1 MPSAIV
7 GCGLLCVVIGLAA
20 QPRSAGSL
28 LRLVRSQLQSSG
40 SKQSSASKRPRARE
54 DRRENFDIRATHQ
67 RALDARPVAVTT
79 AKNRV
84 QQQADRASVS
94 RSDAGLQV
102 RWSSLTG
109 TASRVWH
116 WQQPVSSAASEDAEI
131 SARRF
136 LSERSDLF
144 RLDQN
149 EVDDLKLTR
158 RHRSAHNGVTH
169 LSLQQQVNG
178 IEVFQGEM
186 SLHLDR
192 QGAVIAAD
200 GELIPAAA
208 GKALSA
214 RPALSAAAALQLAA
228 RDAGVEIVS
237 LTASRLQADRADAA
251 QTFERSAG
259 FDRDVEARLV
269 YFPVSSDQL
278 RLGWQFVLWM
288 KDAPDVY
295 LSVIDAERGSLLYR
309 YNLTAY
315 DENPLKPHGPVFTGE
330 SPRPN
335 LPRRAA
341 LPSVAGRTDLPF
353 HAAPF
358 NGLPTFSAGDVHF
371 DWWGGLP
378 ADNLTSNNASVALDP
393 DADNL
398 PDAPLLKAVDGNF
411 TFPLDLTKSADDDD
425 NQRAAQVNLFYWINR
440 YHDILYSF
448 GFTET
453 AGNFQV
459 RNFNRGGMEGDA
471 IAGDVQ
477 DGSGTNNANF
487 TTPPDGGAGR
497 VQMYLWSGN
506 PPTDS
511 ALDQTVILHELT
523 HGLTNRLV
531 GNATGLGALQSA
543 GMGEGWSD
551 YFALALLSQPGD
563 DPNGAYP
570 LAQYV
575 SGNYQQGIR
584 HYPYSADLKINPL
597 TFGQIARNTQ
607 VHAVGEIWCSLLWDV
622 RAALI
627 RQDGF
632 SEGQRQSLQLVVDGL
647 KLTPRTP
654 SFIEA
659 RNAILLADRINNG
672 GANQC
677 LLWRAFARRG
687 LGYSASTTDAT
698 DAAPVEAFDTVPWC
712 SDTASIRLDRD
723 SYLNGETMQIALNDH
738 NAAEPVRVQIS
749 SSVTG
754 DSETLALTRDDNTPG
769 RFIGA
774 MRVVAAR
781 AAPGD
786 GELQASVSSGDQIMV
801 TYHDAKNDSGGFDDL
816 RVSSGVAREKTVFED
831 TVESGNQ
838 GWITNGAWGITRS
851 RAVSG
856 THCWTDSPGRNYYN
870 AESSWLASPLF
881 DLSGMSEVT
890 LSFAH
895 SLLLDN
901 GLDACLVE
909 YSTDDGATWLRAQAF
924 NVTQPEFSPARVRL
938 RGLDGQA
945 RARLRFRLQSDLQ
958 GAADGWYIDDI
969 RITARSANSSIVP
982 PNAPPSPVIAS
993 VSPAYGAPAGGTQVT
1008 ISGANFTDDADVVVS
1023 FDGVRAAS
1031 VRVLSST
1038 TLTVTTPAHL
1048 PGAATVRVACRNG
1061 EAALAE
1067 GFTYFAGSSTA
1078 APALSGLSPASGS
1091 VRGGTVVTLFGAGLT
1106 PETTVQFGAQK
1117 AVVTFINSHTLRAVT
1132 PQSAGAGKVDVTASQ
1147 VVADASASAKLP
1159 GAFSYV
1165 SATPPQVAV
1174 LTPAGGET
1182 FYAGSTVS
1190 VTWRSS
1196 DNQALS
1202 RHRVRLW
1209 RDAAGKLEPVYEIA
1223 ADLDGE
1229 TQSLTWTIP
1238 ADLTLA
1244 QARLS
1249 VMAVDDEGAETEAFS
1264 NGYFTLAKRWESAVQ
1279 LPVTMQEFAVVSE
1292 GRFLYTIGG
1301 RSTSDA
1307 ATALNT
1313 LQRAEPEASRP
1324 VWKTTGLAQMPVA
1337 ESGAGAVVLGGRIYV
1352 PGGLGANN
1360 RTMIRQ
1366 QVYDL
1371 ATNQWDEAADLPAA
1385 VINYSLAADAAR
1397 GVYYLTGGVEAG
1409 ALSNVTSKVRMFD
1422 AARNQWSELPPM
1434 TTARQGHESALIG
1447 GRLYVIGGS
1456 GATGLLAGGEVYDFS
1471 TGKWSPLEPLNHPR
1485 QFATSCVGSDQAG
1498 NPLWFVFGGWDGS
1511 DALAGLE
1518 AYDVRRQR
1526 WLALDDS
1533 FNLPTPRAWL
1543 GGAALNGYFY
1553 APGGFT
1559 VSPTSVGGRL
1569 FISERSNDR
1578 IRIDG
1583 IAPMSIDRAPV
1594 LAVPDE
1600 QQAIAE
1606 NELTFS
1612 VLASD
1617 LGSTVPVTIT
1627 AGDLPAGASFKVT
1640 SQTSNSA
1647 RGTFR
1652 WTPTLADAG
1661 RSLTIAFTASDG
1673 QLSETKLLRVRVV
1686 EGSKA
1691 AAVNA
1696 ADYRAGTVAADSI
1709 AAVFGVSLAVRT
1721 QFATTLPLPKE
1732 LAGTVVKINGLAA
1745 QLLFV
1750 SSTQINFIV
1759 PPEVGPGRASIVV
1772 CNPTGS
1778 YAVGS
1783 VQIAEAAPALFTVN
1797 AAGTGDAA
1805 AVATPD
1811 GVMWQAAPFDVV
1823 INNRPNN
1830 LVLYGTGLRR
1840 AGAGLQSLSDIV
1852 TVSIDGQAARVL
1864 YAGAQGT
1871 YSGLDQINVELPQ
1884 SLAGKGE
1891 RRVSVVLS
1899 VNGIAANQ
1907 VTVQVR

>member
-28 LRLVRSQLQSSG
+28 LRLVRSQSPSVSPQQSSE
-40 SKQSSASKRPRARE
+40 SKRPHARE
-54 DRRENFDIRATHQ
+54 HRRENFDIRATHQ
-67 RALDARPVAVTT
+67 RALDARPAATT
-79 AKNRV
+79 AKNRPP
-84 QQQADRASVS
+84 QADKASVS

-109 TASRVWH
+109 TASRVWN
-116 WQQPVSSAASEDAEI
+116 WQQPVSDAAPEDAEI

-136 LSERSDLF
+136 LSERQDLF
-144 RLDQN
+144 RLDQR
-149 EVDDLKLTR
+149 EVDELKLTR
-158 RHRSAHNGVTH
+158 RHRSAPGGVTH
-169 LSLQQQVNG
+169 LSLQQQVHG

-200 GELIPAAA
+200 GELMPAAA
-208 GKALSA
+208 GKVVSA
-214 RPALSAAAALQLAA
+214 RPALSAAAALQFAA
-228 RDAGVEIVS
+228 RDAGAEIGN
-237 LTASRLQADRADAA
+237 LTASRRQADRADAA
-251 QTFERSAG
+251 QTFEAAAG
-259 FDRDVEARLV
+259 FDRAVEARLV
-269 YFPVSSDQL
+269 YFPVSRDQL

-288 KDAPDVY
+288 KGAPDVY

-315 DENPLKPHGPVFTGE
+315 EENPLRPHGPVLTGE

-341 LPSVAGRTDLPF
+341 LPGPAERTDLPF

-358 NGLPTFSAGDVHF
+358 NGLPTFGAGDVHF

-378 ADNLTSNNASVALDP
+378 ADNLTSNNASVALDL

-398 PDAPLLKAVDGNF
+398 PDAPLLNAADGNF
-411 TFPLDLTKSADDDD
+411 TFPLELSRAATDDD

-448 GFTET
+448 GFTEA

-459 RNFNRGGMEGDA
+459 RNFNRGGLEGDA

-497 VQMYLWSGN
+497 AQMYLWGN
-506 PPTDS
+506 SQTDS

-551 YFALALLSQPGD
+551 YFALALLAQPDD
-563 DPNGAYP
+563 DPHGAYP

-575 SGNYQQGIR
+575 SGNYQQGLR
-584 HYPYSADLKINPL
+584 HYPYSTDLQLNPL
-597 TFGQIARNTQ
+597 TFGKLARNTQ
-607 VHAVGEIWCSLLWDV
+607 VHAVGEIWCSVLWDV

-627 RQDGF
+627 EQHGF
-632 SEGQRQSLQLVVDGL
+632 SAGQRQSIQLIVDGL

-659 RNAILLADRINNG
+659 RNAILLADRVNNG

-677 LLWRAFARRG
+677 ILWQAFARRG
-687 LGYSASTTDAT
+687 LGYSASTSDAT
-698 DAAPVEAFDTVPWC
+698 DPAPVEAFDTVPWC
-712 SDTASIRLDRD
+712 SDTASLRLDKD
-723 SYLNGETMQIALNDH
+723 SYLNGETMQLALSDH
-738 NAAEPVRVQIS
+738 NAAEPVKVQLS

-754 DSETLALTRDDNTPG
+754 DTETLALTRDDDTPG

-781 AAPGD
+781 AVAGD
-786 GELQASVSSGDQIMV
+786 GELQAAVSAGDQLTV
-801 TYHDAKNDSGGFDDL
+801 TYHDASNDAGGFDDL
-816 RVSSGVAREKTVFED
+816 RVSSVVAREKTVFED

-838 GWITNGAWGITRS
+838 GWLTNGAWGITGS

-856 THCWTDSPGRNYYN
+856 THCWTDSPGRNYDN
-870 AESSWLASPLF
+870 AESAWLASPLF
-881 DLSGMSEVT
+881 DLSGLSEVT

-909 YSTDDGATWLRAQAF
+909 YSTDDGATWQRAQAF
-924 NVTQPEFSPARVRL
+924 NVTQPEFSPAKVRL

-945 RARLRFRLQSDLQ
+945 RARVRFRLQSDLQ
-958 GAADGWYIDDI
+958 GAADGWYLDDI
-969 RITARSANSSIVP
+969 RITARSANPAIVP
-982 PNAPPSPVIAS
+982 PQSPPAPVIAS
-993 VSPAYGAPAGGTQVT
+993 VSPAFGSPAGGTPVT

-1023 FDGVRAAS
+1023 FDGVRASA

-1038 TLTVTTPAHL
+1038 TLTATTPAHL
-1048 PGAATVRVACRNG
+1048 PGAATVRVAGRNG

-1067 GFTYFAGSSTA
+1067 GFTWFAGSTA
-1078 APALSGLSPASGS
+1078 VPALSGLSPASGS

-1117 AVVTFINSHTLRAVT
+1117 AAVTFINAHTLRAVT
-1132 PQSAGAGKVDVTASQ
+1132 PPSAGAGRVDVTVGQ
-1147 VVADASASAKLP
+1147 VVADVSASATLP

-1165 SATPPQVAV
+1165 AATPPQVSV
-1174 LTPAGGET
+1174 LTPGGGET

-1190 VTWRSS
+1190 VAWRSA
-1196 DNQALS
+1196 DDQALS

-1209 RDAAGKLEPVYEIA
+1209 RDVAGARQQVYEIA
-1223 ADLDGE
+1223 ADLDGD
-1229 TQSLTWTIP
+1229 TQSLAWAIP
-1238 ADLTLA
+1238 SDLRLE
-1244 QARLS
+1244 QACLS
-1249 VMAVDDEGAETEAFS
+1249 VMAIDDAGAETEAFS
-1264 NGYFTLAKRWESAVQ
+1264 SGYFTIAKRWEAAAQ
-1279 LPVTMQEFAVVSE
+1279 LPVTMQEFAVVSD

-1301 RSTSDA
+1301 RATGDA

-1313 LQRAEPEASRP
+1313 FQRVEPEASRP
-1324 VWKTTGLAQMPVA
+1324 VWKTTGIAQMPVA

-1360 RTMIRQ
+1360 RTMVRQ

-1371 ATNQWDEAADLPAA
+1371 ATNQWDEAAQLPAA
-1385 VINYSLAADAAR
+1385 VLNYALAADEAR
-1397 GVYYLTGGVEAG
+1397 GVYYLTGGAEAG
-1409 ALSNVTSKVRMFD
+1409 ALSNVTSKVRVFN
-1422 AARNQWSELPPM
+1422 ALSNQWSELPPM
-1434 TTARQGHESALIG
+1434 NAARQGHESALID

-1456 GATGLLAGGEVYDFS
+1456 GVTGLLAGGEVYDFS
-1471 TGKWSPLEPLNHPR
+1471 AGKWSPLEPLNHPR
-1485 QFATSCVGSDQAG
+1485 QFATSCVGSDPAG
-1498 NPLWFVFGGWDGS
+1498 HPLWLVFGGWDGS

-1518 AYDVRRQR
+1518 AYDVRRQQ
-1526 WLALDDS
+1526 WIALDDS

-1543 GGAALNGYFY
+1543 GGAALHGYFY
-1553 APGGFT
+1553 ATGGFT

-1569 FISERSNDR
+1569 FVSERSHER
-1578 IRIDG
+1578 LSIDG
-1583 IAPMSIDRAPV
+1583 IAPTGPDRAPV

-1600 QQAIAE
+1600 QLAVAE
-1606 NELTFS
+1606 NELTFA

-1627 AGDLPAGASFKVT
+1627 ATDLPAGASFTVV

-1661 RSLTIAFTASDG
+1661 RSLTISLTASDG
-1673 QLSETKLLRVRVV
+1673 QLSSTKLLKVRVV

-1691 AAVNA
+1691 ATVNA

-1709 AAVFGVSLAVRT
+1709 AAIFGVSLAVRA
-1721 QFATTLPLPKE
+1721 QFATTLPLPRE

-1750 SSTQINFIV
+1750 SPTQINFIV
-1759 PPEVGPGRASIVV
+1759 PPEIGPGRASIVV
-1772 CNPTGS
+1772 CNPAGS

-1783 VQIAEAAPALFTVN
+1783 VQIAEASPALFTAN

-1811 GVMWQAAPFDVV
+1811 GVTWQAAPFDVT

-1840 AGAGLQSLSDIV
+1840 AGAGLQSVADLV
-1852 TVSIDGQAARVL
+1852 TVSIDGEAARVL

-1871 YSGLDQINVELPQ
+1871 YSGLDQINVELPPG
-1884 SLAGKGE
+1884 LAGKGE

-1899 VNGIAANQ
+1899 VNGVAANQ
-1907 VTVQVR
+1907 VTVLVR